1 MAWLHN
7 LPPLSAFLYQVPEM
21 AETRPVFWKLQATQM
36 SIDLDLEEEPKE
48 EPVEAEE
55 KQPAPRSLARLG
67 VSTSVLQFIDP
78 GKIKSEVH
86 KSWNILETSMRSNN
100 FALDMPVL
108 PCLNDKSCCTE

>member
-1 MAWLHN
+1 MAWLPN

-55 KQPAPRSLARLG
+55 KQP
-67 VSTSVLQFIDP
+67 
-78 GKIKSEVH
+78 
-86 KSWNILETSMRSNN
+86 
-100 FALDMPVL
+100 
-108 PCLNDKSCCTE
+108 